1 MPRRRA
7 TPTTVLAA
15 AIQAKRGT
23 SKLRDIADEAGL
35 SWATLARLE
44 RGGGV
49 QKISTRLAVARWL
62 GWTEEQIIEA
72 VKAAPEEVKT

>member
-15 AIQAKRGT
+15 AIQAKRGNA
-23 SKLRDIADEAGL
+23 KLRDIANDAGL
-35 SWATLARLE
+35 SWAALARLE

-49 QKISTRLAVARWL
+49 QKIATRLAVARWL
-62 GWTEEQIIEA
+62 GWTEEQVIEA
-72 VKAAPEEVKT
+72 VKTATEEVRK

>member
-7 TPTTVLAA
+7 TPTTALAA

-49 QKISTRLAVARWL
+49 QKIATRSAVARWL
-62 GWTEEQIIEA
+62 GWTEDQVIEA
-72 VKAAPEEVKT
+72 VRTASEEVEI

>member
-15 AIQAKRGT
+15 AIQAKRGN
-23 SKLRDIADEAGL
+23 SKLRDIADEAGI

-49 QKISTRLAVARWL
+49 QKIATRSAVARWL
-62 GWTEEQIIEA
+62 GWTEEQVIEA
-72 VKAAPEEVKT
+72 VKTASEEVRT

>member
-7 TPTTVLAA
+7 TPTTALAA

-23 SKLRDIADEAGL
+23 SKLRDIADEAGI

-49 QKISTRLAVARWL
+49 QKIATRSAVARWL
-62 GWTEEQIIEA
+62 GWTEDQVIEA
-72 VKAAPEEVKT
+72 VRTASEEVEI

>member
-7 TPTTVLAA
+7 TPTTAIAA
-15 AIQAKRGT
+15 AIQAKRGNA
-23 SKLRDIADEAGL
+23 KLRDIANDAGL

-49 QKISTRLAVARWL
+49 QKIATRAAVAKWL
-62 GWTEEQIIEA
+62 GWTEEQVANA
-72 VKAAPEEVKT
+72 VKTAPEEMRT

>member
-7 TPTTVLAA
+7 TPTTALAA
-15 AIQAKRGT
+15 AIQAKRGNA
-23 SKLRDIADEAGL
+23 KLRDIADEAGL

-49 QKISTRLAVARWL
+49 QKIATRMAVARWL
-62 GWTEEQIIEA
+62 GWSEERVIEA
-72 VKAAPEEVKT
+72 CRPNQEEP

>member
-7 TPTTVLAA
+7 TPTTALAA
-15 AIQAKRGT
+15 AIQARRGA

-49 QKISTRLAVARWL
+49 QKSATRLAVAWWL
-62 GWTEEQIIEA
+62 GWTEEQIA
-72 VKAAPEEVKT
+72 DAAKTAPGEMAT

>member
-7 TPTTVLAA
+7 TPTTALAA
-15 AIQAKRGT
+15 AIQAKRGNA
-23 SKLRDIADEAGL
+23 KLRDIADEAGI

-49 QKISTRLAVARWL
+49 QKIATRLAVARWL
-62 GWTEEQIIEA
+62 GWDEEQVIEA
-72 VKAAPEEVKT
+72 VKTAPKEVKT

>member
-7 TPTTVLAA
+7 TPTTALAA
-15 AIQAKRGT
+15 AIQARRGA
-23 SKLRDIADEAGL
+23 SKLRDIADEVGI

-49 QKISTRLAVARWL
+49 QKIATRSAVARWL
-62 GWTEEQIIEA
+62 GWTEEQVIEA
-72 VKAAPEEVKT
+72 VKTAAEELRK

>member
-7 TPTTVLAA
+7 TPTTALAA
-15 AIQAKRGT
+15 AIQARRGA
-23 SKLRDIADEAGL
+23 SKLRDIADEAGI

-49 QKISTRLAVARWL
+49 QKIATRSAVARWL
-62 GWTEEQIIEA
+62 GWTEEQVIEA
-72 VKAAPEEVKT
+72 VKTAPEEVRT

>member
-7 TPTTVLAA
+7 TPTTALAA
-15 AIQAKRGT
+15 AIQAKRGNA
-23 SKLRDIADEAGL
+23 KLRDIADEADL

-49 QKISTRLAVARWL
+49 QKSATRMAVARWL
-62 GWTEEQIIEA
+62 KWTEEQVVNA
-72 VKAAPEEVKT
+72 VKTTPEEMGT

>member
-7 TPTTVLAA
+7 TPTTALAA

-23 SKLRDIADEAGL
+23 SKLRDIADEAGI

-49 QKISTRLAVARWL
+49 QKIATRSAVARWL
-62 GWTEEQIIEA
+62 GWTEDQVIEA
-72 VKAAPEEVKT
+72 VKTASEEVEI

>member
-7 TPTTVLAA
+7 TPTTALAA
-15 AIQAKRGT
+15 AIQAKRGNA
-23 SKLRDIADEAGL
+23 KLRDIADESGL

-49 QKISTRLAVARWL
+49 QKIATRVAVARWL
-62 GWTEEQIIEA
+62 GWTEEQIA
-72 VKAAPEEVKT
+72 DAAKTAPGEMAT

>member
-7 TPTTVLAA
+7 TPTTALAA
-15 AIQAKRGT
+15 AIQARRGA
-23 SKLRDIADEAGL
+23 SKLRDIADEAGI

-49 QKISTRLAVARWL
+49 QKIATRSAVARWL
-62 GWTEEQIIEA
+62 GWTEDQVIEA
-72 VKAAPEEVKT
+72 VRTASEEVRK

>member
-7 TPTTVLAA
+7 TPTTALAA
-15 AIQAKRGT
+15 AIQAKRGNA
-23 SKLRDIADEAGL
+23 KLRDIADEAGL

-49 QKISTRLAVARWL
+49 QKIATRSAVAKWL
-62 GWTEEQIIEA
+62 GWSEEQVADA
-72 VKAAPEEVKT
+72 VKTANEEVKT

>member
-7 TPTTVLAA
+7 TPTTGLAA

-49 QKISTRLAVARWL
+49 QKIATRMAVARWL
-62 GWTEEQIIEA
+62 EWTEEQVIEA
-72 VKAAPEEVKT
+72 AKTAPEEVKT

>member
-7 TPTTVLAA
+7 TPTTALAA
-15 AIQAKRGT
+15 VIQAKRGT

-49 QKISTRLAVARWL
+49 QKIATRLAVARWL
-62 GWTEEQIIEA
+62 GWTEEQVIEA
-72 VKAAPEEVKT
+72 VKTAPEEVRT

>member
-7 TPTTVLAA
+7 TPTTALAA
-15 AIQAKRGT
+15 AIQAKRGNA
-23 SKLRDIADEAGL
+23 KLRNIADEARL

-49 QKISTRLAVARWL
+49 QKIATRMAVARWL
-62 GWTEEQIIEA
+62 GWTEEQVANA
-72 VKAAPEEVKT
+72 VRTAPEEVET